1 MIKYKIEKNYII
13 FSQNFYISVY
23 SIFIYI
29 ILCYIY
35 IYIDINVYTEALNIL
50 THTENDT
57 HVYTNIHIFLFTGMY
72 I

>member
-1 MIKYKIEKNYII
+1 MLYI
-13 FSQNFYISVY
+13 
-23 SIFIYI
+23 
-29 ILCYIY
+29 YIY